1 MNLQKSDD
9 EIFMKIVDILDLDG
23 DELVSLDEFY
33 ENLPTILPI
42 LSLAGQEM
50 ERGLKKVFR
59 DFDMDKSGF
68 LEKLEIRLILNLT
81 CDR

>member
-1 MNLQKSDD
+1 
-9 EIFMKIVDILDLDG
+9 MKIVDILDLDG
-23 DELVSLDEFY
+23 DEIISLDEFY

-42 LSLAGQEM
+42 LSLAGSEM

-59 DFDMDKSGF
+59 DFDMDNSGF

>member
-1 MNLQKSDD
+1 
-9 EIFMKIVDILDLDG
+9 MKIVDILDLDG
-23 DELVSLDEFY
+23 DEIISLDEFY
-33 ENLPTILPI
+33 ENLPTVLPI
-42 LSLAGQEM
+42 LSLAGSEM

-59 DFDMDKSGF
+59 DFDMDNSGF

>member
-1 MNLQKSDD
+1 L
-9 EIFMKIVDILDLDG
+9 KIVDILDLNG
-23 DELVSLDEFY
+23 DEMISLDEFY

-42 LSLAGQEM
+42 LSLAGSEM

-59 DFDMDKSGF
+59 DFDLNKSGF
-68 LEKLEIRLILNLT
+68 LEKLEIRLILNLI

>member
-1 MNLQKSDD
+1 
-9 EIFMKIVDILDLDG
+9 MKIVDILDLDG
-23 DELVSLDEFY
+23 NEIISLDEFY
-33 ENLPTILPI
+33 ENLPTVLPI
-42 LSLAGQEM
+42 LSLAGSEM

-59 DFDMDKSGF
+59 DFDMDNSGF